1 MIAVLGDGFLATEV
15 IGQTGWSHFSRRED
29 GIDFNN
35 IKTIDRILPKNCN
48 TVVNCIA
55 NTDTYSENR
64 ETMLRT
70 NYESIIELV
79 KLCNKRKISLIHYS
93 TDYVYAGSVSNAK
106 ETDIPIPDRTWYAYS
121 KLLADEYIIS
131 NSNDYL
137 IVRGSHRISPFPYD
151 KAWSNQIG
159 NFDSVDVLVLQ
170 WIKLIES
177 GETGVW
183 NIGTHDKS
191 VYDLA
196 ILSNDR
202 TEPAMAPPHFPL
214 NTTMDLSKI
223 NEFLEKYEDI
233 NG

>member
-1 MIAVLGDGFLATEV
+1 MWGSDCLGL
-15 IGQTGWSHFSRRED
+15 
-29 GIDFNN
+29 
-35 IKTIDRILPKNCN
+35 K
-48 TVVNCIA
+48 
-55 NTDTYSENR
+55 
-64 ETMLRT
+64 
-70 NYESIIELV
+70 
-79 KLCNKRKISLIHYS
+79 
-93 TDYVYAGSVSNAK
+93 
-106 ETDIPIPDRTWYAYS
+106 
-121 KLLADEYIIS
+121 YIIS

-183 NIGTHDKS
+183 NIGTQDKS